1 MHTNSLNISN
11 FKKEENREIFI
22 EQLVPTDEPIR
33 RIKIKVFGSS
43 CVGKSTLIGSMKC
56 SYLNSF
62 FRRTRLGTKS
72 TAIKYNSYKRS
83 INFL

>member
-1 MHTNSLNISN
+1 MKFFVGFLLD
-11 FKKEENREIFI
+11 KKVGVNQPKRI
-22 EQLVPTDEPIR
+22 EKAKILIANTPMDTD
-33 RIKIKVFGSS
+33 KIKVFGSS

-72 TAIKYNSYKRS
+72 TAIKYKARTV
-83 INFL
+83 FR